1 VVRSTP
7 APASAS
13 AIERRRLLLVG
24 EVLTMRFH
32 LTGLVVFVAFLVLA
46 LTGGAGPAV
55 AVVASLW

>member
-1 VVRSTP
+1 
-7 APASAS
+7 
-13 AIERRRLLLVG
+13 
-24 EVLTMRFH
+24 MRFH